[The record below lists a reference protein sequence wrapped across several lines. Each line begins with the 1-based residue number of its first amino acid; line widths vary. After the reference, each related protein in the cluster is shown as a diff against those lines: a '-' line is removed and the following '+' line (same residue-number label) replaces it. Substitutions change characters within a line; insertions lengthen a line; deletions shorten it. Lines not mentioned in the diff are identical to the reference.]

1 MFNKKVKTIINV
13 DGMSCAHCA
22 KKVQQSIKN
31 IENVKEV
38 KVDLDKKKVII
49 ISTKQL
55 DINNVKKVIEDL
67 DYKFLGVDE

>member
-13 DGMSCAHCA
+13 DGMSCVHCA